1 VFIWQI
7 LNDKIQSA
15 EQLKKRNWPGPI
27 ECKLYVSS
35 FNVLLL
41 NFVGVFV
48 EMFFCWD
55 YTPWIVDDLA
65 NLCTEKSNKQTQK
78 FIFFGCITW
87 SLWLIRNAFIFQ
99 DVAVASHNARI
110 YRAISFMR
118 RWKIFRREK

>member
-1 VFIWQI
+1 MCVWRTRIPLKIRVFIWQI

-27 ECKLYVSS
+27 ECKLCVSS

-41 NFVGVFV
+41 NFAGVFV

-78 FIFFGCITW
+78 FIFFW
-87 SLWLIRNAFIFQ
+87 VYYLEPMAN
-99 DVAVASHNARI
+99 
-110 YRAISFMR
+110 
-118 RWKIFRREK
+118 